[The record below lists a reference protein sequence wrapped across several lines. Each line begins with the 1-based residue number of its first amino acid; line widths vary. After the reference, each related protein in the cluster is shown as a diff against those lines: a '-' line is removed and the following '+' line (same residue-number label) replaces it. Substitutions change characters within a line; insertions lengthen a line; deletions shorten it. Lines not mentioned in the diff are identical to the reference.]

1 MQLGY
6 QLADSATGATYS
18 FLGSCL
24 ILFLINLVPGLRLR
38 AHEATEVLGIDDGE
52 IGEFAYD
59 YVELTRDVLQGDVMS
74 GAGDGESKYSSERIE
89 MEAKGP

>member
-24 ILFLINLVPGLRLR
+24 ILFLINLVPGCHLRVD
-38 AHEATEVLGIDDGE
+38 EASEVMGVDDAE

-59 YVELTRDVLQGDVMS
+59 YVELTRDVLQGDALS
-74 GAGDGESKYSSERIE
+74 ADTASKYSSDRTEPE
-89 MEAKGP
+89 GKSG